1 MARLLDYAIE
11 GRRRVKEQLKIM
23 AGVEFSDVNLG
34 YLDVTGAENVISVP
48 EQSAETLVPAGTL
61 PAGHVYA
68 VGECQDDDDV
78 AVFRLENKAVR
89 GAGRFE
95 TQGIGLNRPLRESMN
110 AAWQYFQNNAKRV
123 MPGVPLADRD
133 YLLYYDC
140 VQGKGPS
147 LEVSVAEWVGLCSAL
162 LDKPVVESLV
172 IVGEIRLS
180 GSMGEVRNLESIV
193 RVAKNAG
200 ARRLLLPAEC
210 MQDLM
215 RVSGELL
222 SAVQPIFYMNPV
234 DAARKAMD
242 IY

>member
-1 MARLLDYAIE
+1 M
-11 GRRRVKEQLKIM
+11 
-23 AGVEFSDVNLG
+23 
-34 YLDVTGAENVISVP
+34 
-48 EQSAETLVPAGTL
+48 
-61 PAGHVYA
+61 
-68 VGECQDDDDV
+68 
-78 AVFRLENKAVR
+78 
-89 GAGRFE
+89 
-95 TQGIGLNRPLRESMN
+95 
-110 AAWQYFQNNAKRV
+110 
-123 MPGVPLADRD
+123 
-133 YLLYYDC
+133 
-140 VQGKGPS
+140 QGKGPR